1 MSKLVELSKDELS
14 ELALRAKNVR
24 KNILKMVT
32 GSKSGHIGGSMSSAD
47 ILTTLYLKHM
57 NHYPD
62 WKNNAEWE
70 QRDRFVLSKGHA
82 SPVLYS
88 TLAECGYIPEEQLM
102 TFRKLNSK
110 LQGHPAYG
118 YIPGVEV
125 TTGSLGQGL
134 SLANGIAL
142 ALKLDNSQ
150 SRVYVLTGDGELQE
164 GQIWEA
170 AMTSAHYNLGNL
182 TAIVDRNT
190 LQIDGCTETVM
201 AVNPV
206 DEKFKAFGWEVLC
219 IDGHDLNQIY
229 IALQQAKQIGNEK
242 QKPVAIIAS
251 TVKGKG
257 VSFMENNCGWHGKAP
272 SESEFVTAMEELS
285 K

>member
-32 GSKSGHIGGSMSSAD
+32 GSKSGHIGGSMSAAD

-62 WKNNAEWE
+62 WKNNAQWE

-142 ALKLDNSQ
+142 GLKLDNSQ

-229 IALQQAKQIGNEK
+229 IALQQAKQIGTEK

-272 SESEFVTAMEELS
+272 SESEFVAAMEELS